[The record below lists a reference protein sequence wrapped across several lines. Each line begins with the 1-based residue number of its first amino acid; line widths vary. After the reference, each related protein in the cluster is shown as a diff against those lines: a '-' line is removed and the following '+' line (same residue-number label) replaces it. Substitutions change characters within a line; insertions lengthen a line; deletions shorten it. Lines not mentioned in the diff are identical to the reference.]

1 MAAILYIVWLGVMLA
16 CGCADW
22 CTSALF
28 KESHASEARFN
39 PDDGVDPNDDG
50 TKDPPHYLQAMLDA
64 LN

>member
-1 MAAILYIVWLGVMLA
+1 MLA

-22 CTSALF
+22 CMSALF

-39 PDDGVDPNDDG
+39 PNDGVDPNDDG
-50 TKDPPHYLQAMLDA
+50 TKDPPQYLQAMLDA